1 MNPFTGE
8 RERDRKR
15 EGGREGRKKKSADDG
30 QQRDGRGRGTAESD
44 GKINRVAGKPG
55 KKPFRFFRPEGNRKG
70 RKKQSSSVPLPGVP
84 ATATPN

>member
-30 QQRDGRGRGTAESD
+30 QQRDGRGRGTESD